1 MSVALFLSFN
11 LLSSFPKKIV
21 IFVAVL
27 SQHTFYVRN
36 QPTTYPVNADKT
48 LITCGQK
55 LHKFFGKKFSP
66 KIDTSPSG
74 PISCPHFI
82 KTSPILKAM
91 NKMARPNFY
100 STEKSQHVKL
110 EKTLQIDASMLAII
124 ESTPIQTQ
132 DMLFVTNDPTT

>member
-21 IFVAVL
+21 IFVTVL

-55 LHKFFGKKFSP
+55 
-66 KIDTSPSG
+66 IAQT
-74 PISCPHFI
+74 
-82 KTSPILKAM
+82 
-91 NKMARPNFY
+91 
-100 STEKSQHVKL
+100 L
-110 EKTLQIDASMLAII
+110 EKNFLQKL
-124 ESTPIQTQ
+124 TPVPPDQSPVHI
-132 DMLFVTNDPTT
+132 LSKHPPFYKP